1 MTMALP
7 RPSQKRLEK
16 LLTSNPAR
24 FEKYLTR
31 YPEIAEQFELNNP
44 LAGITD
50 SARRV
55 FDSAIDIPNDLAAR
69 LRSRIAESQS
79 ETTSFAVL
87 MDLAGVGVAT
97 LRLLADDEPLEKSP
111 N

>member
-1 MTMALP
+1 MALP
-7 RPSQKRLEK
+7 RPSQKRLEQ
-16 LLTSNPAR
+16 LLLSNPAR

-31 YPEIAEQFELNNP
+31 YPDIADQFEANNP
-44 LAGITD
+44 IAGIAD

-55 FDSAIDIPNDLAAR
+55 FDSAIDIPTDLATR
-69 LRSRIAESQS
+69 LRNRIAESQS
-79 ETTSFAVL
+79 ETTPFAVL

-97 LRLLADDEPLEKSP
+97 LRLVVVDDTPLQT